1 MTVIALASTSSAPGV
16 SALSVGLSFAFDNRG
31 ATPLLVEADPSGGVI
46 GLRFNLSGMRDL
58 STFTTDARRGYEP
71 WLIYKNAADLSGIH
85 TLLAPTDPLLATR
98 SIERS
103 AGLLAEVLP
112 EFELPTL
119 IDLGRL
125 SDISPSLTLLQAADQ
140 VLLVS
145 RPRIEEVQS
154 LLFGIRLL
162 KNHGCDVAL
171 VMVGN
176 RPYNPLEVSEVA
188 GVPLAATLP
197 DDAGAAAAFVGGSFS
212 ARRLRRSMLMRSI
225 TGLADRLLVDGRWRD
240 ELAMQAEPLDGPY
253 ETAGSQA

>member
-16 SALSVGLSFAFDNRG
+16 SALSVGLSFAFDSRG

-71 WLIYKNAADLSGIH
+71 WLIYQNTANLSGIH

-98 SIERS
+98 SIEGS
-103 AGLLAEVLP
+103 ADLLAEVLP

-119 IDLGRL
+119 IDVGRL
-125 SDISPSLTLLQAADQ
+125 HDHSPSVTLLKAADQ

-162 KNHGCDVAL
+162 KNRGCDVAL
-171 VMVGN
+171 VLIGN
-176 RPYNPLEVSEVA
+176 RPYNPLEVAELA

-197 DDAGAAAAFVGGSFS
+197 DDAGAAAAFAGGSFS

-225 TGLADRLLVDGRWRD
+225 NGLADRLLFEGRWRQ
-240 ELAMQAEPLDGPY
+240 ELAMQAETSDHSL
-253 ETAGSQA
+253 ETAGSQS